1 MTALLQKSLYITSNK
16 KLGSTM
22 KALKSTSILLLLLFS
37 TLLSQN
43 NKVYLGVIE
52 GDIDLGLTPYVKR
65 VVSEAEKNNA
75 SLIIFKINT
84 FGGRVDAATQIKD
97 AIINSKVET
106 IAFIDKRAISA
117 GSLIALSCNKI
128 VMVPGASI
136 GATTVVDQE
145 GKKQSEKAQSYMR
158 SEMRSTAE
166 RTGRRTDIA
175 EGMVDERVEIE
186 GLVDSTQLITLTS
199 KEAMGYGIADTILV
213 NIDEILKFTG
223 NGNATITTLDIN
235 WGEEFIRFINNPI
248 ITSILMMIIMVGLF
262 VEIKT
267 PGWGIAGTASLIALT
282 LFFGSGY
289 ILEIASI
296 MDILLFVIGVVL
308 LLLEIFIIPGFGIFG
323 IAGIILIVAGLF
335 MGLISDFPLIETNL
349 LSMAIVQ
356 LAGSFVLSA
365 IVIYF
370 LAKTLPKSDAWNKLI
385 LYKGINATSGY
396 TSKKEYHNLIG
407 KNGVAL
413 TNLRPAGTAIIEDER
428 YDVVSQGDYI
438 VKDSKIEVVREE
450 GSKIVVKIIS

>member
-1 MTALLQKSLYITSNK
+1 
-16 KLGSTM
+16 M
-22 KALKSTSILLLLLFS
+22 KRLPLFLTILLLIFS
-37 TLLSQN
+37 SVFPQN
-43 NKVYLGVIE
+43 NKVYLGTIE

-65 VVSEAEKNNA
+65 IIAEAENNNA

-128 VMVPGASI
+128 VMVPAASI
-136 GATTVVDQE
+136 GATTVVDQA
-145 GKKQSEKAQSYMR
+145 GKKQAEKAQSYMR

-199 KEAMGYGIADTILV
+199 KEAMQYGIADTVLV
-213 NIDEILKFTG
+213 NLDEVLNYSG
-223 NGNATITTLDIN
+223 LQNAEIIELDVN
-235 WGEEFIRFINNPI
+235 WGENFIRFINNPI
-248 ITSILMMIIMVGLF
+248 ITSILMMVIMVGLF

-267 PGWGIAGTASLIALT
+267 PGWGVAGTASIIALA
-282 LFFGSGY
+282 LFFGAGY
-289 ILEIASI
+289 ILEIASV
-296 MDILLFVIGVVL
+296 MDILLFLIGVAL
-308 LLLEIFIIPGFGIFG
+308 LIVEIFVIPGFGVFG

-335 MGLISDFPLIETNL
+335 MGLVSDFPLVGTDI
-349 LSMAIVQ
+349 MAIAIIQ
-356 LAGSFVLSA
+356 LASSFVLSA

-370 LAKTLPKSDAWNKLI
+370 LAKTLPKSSMWNNLI
-385 LYKGINATSGY
+385 LSKGIKATSGY
-396 TSKKEYHNLIG
+396 TSNEEFKKLIG
-407 KNGVAL
+407 LTGEAL
-413 TNLRPAGTAIIEDER
+413 TDLRPSGTVIIEGKR
-428 YDVVSQGDYI
+428 YDVVSQGDFI
-438 VKDSKIEVVREE
+438 VKNTKVVVVSEE
-450 GSKIVVKIIS
+450 GSKIVVKAN